1 MELPGQYLEIDTE
14 PFPERKILIARFEP
28 NIFIGGLNKNRIIIR
43 ANTGKRYM
51 YSTLK
56 NTKAYEYPTKTDE
69 RLTQFK
75 VFLNKIFKYEHPE
88 TMRRG
93 VKLGVYNK
101 IILPYI
107 KLTEENNLSTLDE
120 IYKIACAEYGI
131 DNDAATWLYTKE
143 MKIDIEKKNIED
155 RQTISQ
161 EEFTEKVKLC
171 NKWMRRIISKG
182 I

>member
-14 PFPERKILIARFEP
+14 PFPERRILISRFEP

-56 NTKAYEYPTKTDE
+56 NSKGHEVPTKTDE

-93 VKLGVYNK
+93 IKLGVYNK
-101 IILPYI
+101 IILPYV

-131 DNDAATWLYTKE
+131 DPDAASCLYTKE
-143 MKIDIEKKNIED
+143 MKICIDKKNKED
-155 RQTISQ
+155 NQAISA
-161 EEFTEKVKLC
+161 EDFKEKVKL
-171 NKWMRRIISKG
+171 
-182 I
+182 